1 MHKNVFTL
9 LLIFL
14 FGAMGVANAAQMS
27 IFSACEQIST
37 KLIEGY
43 VKKGA
48 KLRKEKKEFLSLAIG
63 IVFEKHSEKRTPLS
77 SEIEGNLEIKLWEG
91 ENFITIER
99 AQLKQLL
106 SEIKLQMSDLV
117 DRKTAK
123 RLNKLKGVDA
133 LMIGDYTVEPTALTL
148 RCRIVDVETGWQLS
162 NAVKRI
168 PFDKLPPARIETLKV
183 EAKTPLPQALQNEP
197 KVNSFELD
205 FWYETMS
212 KSGEPIRRKLG
223 ESVECGRQVNIVAKT
238 NRDAYVYAFTVDA
251 DYEIF
256 PFWNTPAGDA
266 IFFKPGETKRTEGTI
281 NEPLGTARFYAIAHT
296 EPFNYSDIKKIVE
309 KEIAYLRSKRH
320 RMDWR
325 PIKARNLPLLDE
337 TKKKPVRFVQANL
350 WFEQV
355 KTIR

>member
-27 IFSACEQIST
+27 IFSACEQISI

-43 VKKGA
+43 AKKGA

-63 IVFEKHSEKRTPLS
+63 IVFEKNSEKRTPLS

-91 ENFITIER
+91 DNFITVER
-99 AQLKQLL
+99 SQLKQLL
-106 SEIKLQMSDLV
+106 SEIDLQMSDLIAP
-117 DRKTAK
+117 KTAR
-123 RLNKLKGVDA
+123 RLNKLEGVDA
-133 LMIGDYTVEPTALTL
+133 LMIGDYTIEPTALTL
-148 RCRIVDVETGWQLS
+148 RCRIVEVETGRQLS
-162 NAVKRI
+162 NAVERI
-168 PFDKLPPARIETLKV
+168 PFAKLPPARIETLKV

-197 KVNSFELD
+197 NVDAFELD

-212 KSGEPIRRKLG
+212 ESGEPIRRKLG
-223 ESVECGRQVNIVAKT
+223 ERVECGQQVNIVAKT

-251 DYEIF
+251 DFGMF
-256 PFWNTPAGDA
+256 PFWKTPDGDA
-266 IFFKPGETKRTEGTI
+266 IFFKAGETKRIEGEI
-281 NEPLGTARFYAIAHT
+281 REPLGTARFYAIAHT
-296 EPFNYSDIKKIVE
+296 ELFNYSDIQKKVE
-309 KEIAYLRSKRH
+309 KEIAYLKSQRH

-337 TKKKPVRFVQANL
+337 TKEKPVRFVQANL

-355 KTIR
+355 QTIR